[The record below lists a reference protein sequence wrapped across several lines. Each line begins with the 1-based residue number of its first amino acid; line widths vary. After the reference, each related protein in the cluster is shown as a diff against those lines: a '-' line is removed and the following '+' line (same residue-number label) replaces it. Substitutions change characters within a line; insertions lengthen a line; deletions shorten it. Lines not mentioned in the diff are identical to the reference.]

1 MYAISS
7 AGVAFA
13 VTRACSSGELE
24 KCGCDRTVH
33 GVSPQGK
40 CGRWGGHAGQGQG
53 QGPGPRPSLTR
64 GPRMPTPRR
73 LPVVGMLGQHRLRR
87 GLLTVICGRAG
98 EEQGGLV
105 QPGPHE
111 PPQQRGRQ
119 EGSARGPSTLTAGR
133 ERAGSA
139 MSPDALPRPPAPQKT
154 LVGLWPAPGTSYGAG
169 GTGRERTGKRA
180 SQNSVSGPQ
189 CSTHV
194 PQHAPA
200 HTYMCTQVCLHPS
213 LSRTHPPISS
223 RVRISPCHCE
233 DRVLNYNTICYLST
247 YSSRFLCRFN
257 AAIFFPNTSL
267 FTVSYDTAL

>member
-40 CGRWGGHAGQGQG
+40 CGQWGGHAWQGRG
-53 QGPGPRPSLTR
+53 RGPGPHSPTD
-64 GPRMPTPRR
+64 PRMPTPPR

-119 EGSARGPSTLTAGR
+119 EGSACGPSTLTAGR

-139 MSPDALPRPPAPQKT
+139 MSPDALPRPHLP
-154 LVGLWPAPGTSYGAG
+154 LGLWPVPGTSYGAG
-169 GTGRERTGKRA
+169 GTGRERTGKQA

-194 PQHAPA
+194 PQHAPT
-200 HTYMCTQVCLHPS
+200 HTYTCTQVCLHPS
-213 LSRTHPPISS
+213 LSRTHP
-223 RVRISPCHCE
+223 
-233 DRVLNYNTICYLST
+233 
-247 YSSRFLCRFN
+247 
-257 AAIFFPNTSL
+257 
-267 FTVSYDTAL
+267 